1 MWQADWTSSRSAIPR
16 SATSSID
23 DAAYVGAIPE
33 HYHDGVGPF
42 LFEPFA
48 RYTAERIRA
57 LAPACTLETAC
68 GTGIVTRRLREAL
81 AAGALL
87 VATDLHPPM
96 MNIAR
101 ATMSGADRVEWAQAD
116 MCSLHFADHQFDALV
131 CQFGLMFVDDKS
143 AAVRE
148 ARRVLRPSGRLLLT
162 TWAPLER
169 NPIVGVAHYT
179 LAEMFPE
186 DPPRYLRRAPFG
198 FGDPEALAELLI
210 DAGFSEVEVDLVER
224 AATSPSA
231 HELAV
236 GLVEG
241 HPLVDEIK
249 LRDPS
254 RLPAAIDAV
263 TRAIARQFGDSPVKS
278 RITAVVA
285 SAIA

>member
-1 MWQADWTSSRSAIPR
+1 MWQTDWTTSRAPSSRTPSAP
-16 SATSSID
+16 ID

-33 HYHDGVGPF
+33 HYHHGIGPF

-57 LAPACTLETAC
+57 LAPARTLETAC

-81 AAGALL
+81 PAGALL
-87 VATDLHPPM
+87 VATDLNAPM
-96 MNIAR
+96 LNVAR
-101 ATMSGADRVEWAQAD
+101 ATMSAADRVEWGQAD
-116 MCSLHFADHQFDALV
+116 MCTLRFADHQFDAIV
-131 CQFGLMFVDDKS
+131 CQFGLMFVPDK
-143 AAVRE
+143 AAAIRE
-148 ARRVLRPSGRLLLT
+148 ARRVLRPGGSLLLT

-179 LAEMFPE
+179 VAELFPE

-198 FGDPEALAELLI
+198 FGDPEAVTALLI
-210 DAGFSEVEVDLVER
+210 EAGFSDVEVDLVER

-231 HELAV
+231 RELAV
-236 GLVEG
+236 GLIEG
-241 HPLVDEIK
+241 YPLVDEIK

-254 RLPAAIDAV
+254 RLPAAVDAV
-263 TRAIARQFGDSPVKS
+263 TRAIARQFGASPVKS